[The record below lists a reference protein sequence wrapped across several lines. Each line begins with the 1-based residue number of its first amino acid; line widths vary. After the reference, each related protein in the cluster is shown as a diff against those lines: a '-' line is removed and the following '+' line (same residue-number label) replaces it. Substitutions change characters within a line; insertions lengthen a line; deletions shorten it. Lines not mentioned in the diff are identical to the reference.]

1 MKKIGLLSLLSLCG
15 IIAFAA
21 FPVETQVLLSEVDPE
36 KFKLDT
42 LGFILGILTLWLM
55 PFYALPLLLLF
66 VKKKNFRGSLAWG
79 WLAGLALI
87 VLIVLIALIV
97 VAGESEFTLLY

>member
-36 KFKLDT
+36 KFKLDAW
-42 LGFILGILTLWLM
+42 GFIIGILTM
-55 PFYALPLLLLF
+55 PFLIFYGLPLALLF
-66 VKKKNFRGSLAWG
+66 VNKKNFRKSLVLG
-79 WLAGLALI
+79 WLAGLVLI
-87 VLIVLIALIV
+87 VLIV
-97 VAGESEFTLLY
+97 VAAESEFKLLY

>member
-1 MKKIGLLSLLSLCG
+1 MKKIGLLSLLSLCS

-21 FPVETQVLLSEVDPE
+21 FPVETQILLTETDPV

-42 LGFILGILTLWLM
+42 WGFIIGILTLWLM

-66 VKKKNFRGSLAWG
+66 VKKKNFRGSLAFG

-87 VLIVLIALIV
+87 VLIALIALIV
-97 VAGESEFTLLY
+97 VAGDYEFKLLY